1 MMLLRTAPHRTAL
14 HRTARKR
21 GCSALLGRSHWRA
34 LVSKSRRRIERKKNA
49 AEAALKIWR
58 HPSMK
63 ESLLAVG
70 SIVGMTQKIQ
80 YELRN

>member
-1 MMLLRTAPHRTAL
+1 MNRE
-14 HRTARKR
+14 
-21 GCSALLGRSHWRA
+21 G
-34 LVSKSRRRIERKKNA
+34 KKNA

-63 ESLLAVG
+63 ESLLALR
-70 SIVGMTQKIQ
+70 IITATAQKIH

>member
-1 MMLLRTAPHRTAL
+1 MLHISGT
-14 HRTARKR
+14 
-21 GCSALLGRSHWRA
+21 
-34 LVSKSRRRIERKKNA
+34 KKNA

-70 SIVGMTQKIQ
+70 SITGSAQKI
-80 YELRN
+80 YHEMRN

>member
-1 MMLLRTAPHRTAL
+1 MTLL
-14 HRTARKR
+14 
-21 GCSALLGRSHWRA
+21 CSAPRQPAAPRLRDRIGACA
-34 LVSKSRRRIERKKNA
+34 LVNKSTQRIERTKKNA

-70 SIVGMTQKIQ
+70 SIIRMAQKIQ

>member
-1 MMLLRTAPHRTAL
+1 MQRIART
-14 HRTARKR
+14 
-21 GCSALLGRSHWRA
+21 
-34 LVSKSRRRIERKKNA
+34 KKNA

-70 SIVGMTQKIQ
+70 SIIRMAQKIQ